1 MQQRSARIRHDRR
14 AEMRLVNKIKP
25 NVIFYIVLVF
35 IALSF
40 FLTYLIDIVNLFG
53 IKEQMIQNLEVPFFW
68 HHWFTTPVEIPLQ
81 WILLALTALFFMLT
95 AGIAYERQ
103 DRKAFYFLILLSAGL
118 LLMLIED
125 AGDVRHA
132 YRRALGRI
140 VVGETSYGYFGTI
153 FELFYFAFIAA
164 IMVYALWKY
173 KDVYWRY
180 NDARKYLFIGYI
192 FYAIGVSASFIGN
205 VSRVLIG
212 FNVYEAMGGYILKT
226 FFIRDEITKLAYE
239 IASKNSRVD
248 YNFMNYAVEESL
260 ELIGAGAL
268 LVAGIYFFNSYRI
281 KVSK

>member
-1 MQQRSARIRHDRR
+1 MQLIKK
-14 AEMRLVNKIKP
+14 VKP
-25 NVIFYIVLVF
+25 NIIFHGVLVF

-40 FLTYLIDIVNLFG
+40 LLTYLIDIVNLFG
-53 IKEQMIQNLEVPFFW
+53 IKEQMIQNLEVPYFW

-81 WILLALTALFFMLT
+81 WILLALTGLFFMLT
-95 AGIAYERQ
+95 AGIAYERK
-103 DRKAFYFLILLSAGL
+103 DRHTFYFLTLLSIGL

-132 YRRALGRI
+132 YRRALERI
-140 VVGETSYGYFGTI
+140 LVGETSYGYFGTI

-164 IMVYALWKY
+164 IMVYALWRY
-173 KDVYWRY
+173 KDVYWKY
-180 NDARKYLFIGYI
+180 IDAKKYLLIGYI
-192 FYAIGVSASFIGN
+192 FYALGVSASFTGN

-212 FNVYEAMGGYILKT
+212 FNVYEAMGGYVLKS

-239 IASKNSRVD
+239 VASENSRVD